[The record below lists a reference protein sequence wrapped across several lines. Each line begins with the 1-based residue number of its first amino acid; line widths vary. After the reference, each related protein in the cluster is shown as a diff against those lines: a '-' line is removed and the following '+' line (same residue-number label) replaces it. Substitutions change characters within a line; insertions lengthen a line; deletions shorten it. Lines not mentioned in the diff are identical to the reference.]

1 MFWFALPPPSE
12 SAEQGPLG
20 AEPEASL
27 FPALE
32 LDCSAAALQVAV
44 ACLASEVEKV
54 AVAVAVV
61 RRVDM
66 SAIVVAMSL
75 ALAVL
80 ASLACLVC
88 FEDARV
94 ACFEDARVACLG
106 GIMLLDNSNL
116 AVLPVPVVLAVAVAE
131 ALLDL

>member
-1 MFWFALPPPSE
+1 MFLFALPPPSE
-12 SAEQGPLG
+12 SAEQEPLG

-44 ACLASEVEKV
+44 ACLASEVEEV

-75 ALAVL
+75 ALGVL
-80 ASLACLVC
+80 ASLAYLVC

-94 ACFEDARVACLG
+94 ACLACLG
-106 GIMLLDNSNL
+106 GLMLLDNSNL
-116 AVLPVPVVLAVAVAE
+116 AVLPVPVVLTVAVAE